1 LIWKDFSKWGVIS
14 LGKGFFEFTFSTLE
28 DVRRVRS
35 IPSWNLNP
43 GLLKLFAW
51 SKDFNPRLQ
60 HNTSAQ
66 VWVRFYGLSQEYWHK
81 NILFTI
87 ASSLGTPICT
97 DSVTSRPMHER
108 TFGQFARVLIDMDL
122 SQPLRYKVLVE
133 RKGFAFFIDIEYEN
147 VPDFCSECQ
156 IIGHHID
163 NCKRWNNEEGIQVTK
178 DVIGKKKPLV
188 EIKKTYVQVKETRP
202 QQGKENEIIN
212 VEKETINVDDESE
225 VPIQQNT
232 KQIEKVTNVL
242 PIQVPTQSQQASP
255 VYKETT
261 ILSPVEQFKIQ
272 DQQLER
278 DLNTNVEDVDDVVQS
293 DSDDSIVNT
302 TQLQIENAN
311 SSSANV
317 DLRQTPDRIPNDMQ
331 FLKASWAA
339 MAEDE
344 EEESHNLVAA
354 ENDIQNP
361 DLEVAENVMQNHDD
375 GFQVSLSKHQKKA
388 QKKRSQPSKESY
400 ATRSRVNPKPFK

>member
-1 LIWKDFSKWGVIS
+1 
-14 LGKGFFEFTFSTLE
+14 
-28 DVRRVRS
+28 
-35 IPSWNLNP
+35 
-43 GLLKLFAW
+43 LKLFAW
-51 SKDFNPRLQ
+51 TKDFNPRLQ

-66 VWVRFYGLSQEYWHK
+66 VWVRFYGLSKEYWHK

-87 ASSLGTPICT
+87 AGSLGTPICT
-97 DSVTSRPMHER
+97 DSITSRPMHER
-108 TFGQFARVLIDMDL
+108 TLGQFARVLIDMDL

-188 EIKKTYVQVKETRP
+188 EIKKTYVQVKETGP

-232 KQIEKVTNVL
+232 KQIEKVSNVL